1 MPTFSVSIPQELW
14 NRLEYVRGDVSR
26 SRTVK
31 NALEAY
37 LWPTGSGPIASSGL
51 RTVTRPSDKT
61 TPAKGLTPGKPYK
74 LPKIAPR
81 KQPG

>member
-14 NRLEYVRGDVSR
+14 DRLEYIRGDVSR

-37 LWPTGSGPIASSGL
+37 LWPTGIPSSDL